1 MGDRGALRPIRV
13 LLVDDHQ
20 IVLRGLQLT
29 LTQDPAIVVVGSAA
43 TAAAALELGVAAE
56 YDVAVVDMGLPD
68 QPGSEVVEALRAAR
82 PGTAAIILS
91 GDASE
96 ETQLAAIEA
105 GAAGYLV
112 KTEGASAIV
121 SAVKRVA
128 RGEILF
134 EAATLSRLFAQRR
147 AQAAAEAGRPS
158 LTGREAEVLDLLA
171 TGADTKEIAYQ
182 LKIGEHTVRRHTQNL
197 LGKLDAHSRLEAV
210 ARARGLG
217 LLKG

>member
-1 MGDRGALRPIRV
+1 MGDGGAARPIRV
-13 LLVDDHQ
+13 VLVDDHQ

-29 LTQDPAIVVVGSAA
+29 LTQDPAIAVVGSAA
-43 TAAAALELGVAAE
+43 TAAAALELGVTAD

-68 QPGSEVVEALRAAR
+68 RPGSEVVEALRAAR
-82 PGTAAIILS
+82 PGAAAIILS
-91 GDASE
+91 GDASD

-105 GAAGYLV
+105 GAAGCLV
-112 KTEGASAIV
+112 KTEATSAIV

-128 RGEILF
+128 HGEILF
-134 EAATLSRLFAQRR
+134 EAATLSRLFAKRR
-147 AQAAAEAGRPS
+147 AQAAIEAGRPS
-158 LTGREAEVLDLLA
+158 LTGRETEVLHLLA
-171 TGADTKEIAYQ
+171 TGADTKEIAFR

-210 ARARGLG
+210 ARARELG